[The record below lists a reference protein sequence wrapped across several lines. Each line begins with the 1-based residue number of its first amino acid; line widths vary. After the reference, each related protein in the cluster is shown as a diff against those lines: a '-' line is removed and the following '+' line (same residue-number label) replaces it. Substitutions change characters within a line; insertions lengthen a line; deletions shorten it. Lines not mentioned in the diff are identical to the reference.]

1 MEQGELN
8 ALLPTPTL
16 QDLISRYRRT
26 APTALT
32 ATKPLG
38 SFTSLSITEPKPKNH
53 PKGNR
58 STCVCGLHQ
67 SVLQCFTLN
76 PEAEGRCKEFEPS
89 AKALSQLVKAFRNT
103 DTLKKVKKA
112 YKDAGIRWTFDVE
125 KAKPELAKL
134 NHCSTDGSWTLG
146 QTFTSATRQDRIGSR
161 LAFLPLK
168 ILFPQCTVVE
178 MFLLIL
184 IVP

>member
-1 MEQGELN
+1 VTRFIYAVRDSGDEAWAQAQFLAMEQGELN

-38 SFTSLSITEPKPKNH
+38 SFTSLSIAEPKPKNH
-53 PKGNR
+53 PKGNQ

-125 KAKPELAKL
+125 KAKAELAKL
-134 NHCSTDGSWTLG
+134 NL
-146 QTFTSATRQDRIGSR
+146 
-161 LAFLPLK
+161 
-168 ILFPQCTVVE
+168 
-178 MFLLIL
+178 
-184 IVP
+184 